1 MGVKSQDVLQDDYIE
16 RVKGILDVSWR
27 ILKTRFIDGRH
38 EITKEAPFQHYFAH
52 IISIIGE
59 SYCTKRDDLFLVD
72 LETKCEGIKG
82 KNKYIDITCGFPN
95 KNISCAIELKFKTNR
110 QGAQDYG
117 RIDTFVDIEALELAC
132 AKGFNIGVFY
142 MITDSAPYINK
153 STRGVGTVF
162 TTYDGAKIDPG
173 EFEYSKCKGR
183 SDVVVTLRN
192 RYVFDW
198 EQVGEWYFLKLD
210 VQKVND

>member
-1 MGVKSQDVLQDDYIE
+1 MKSQDLLQENYIE
-16 RVKGILDVSWR
+16 RVKDILDVSWR

-95 KNISCAIELKFKTNR
+95 KKISCAIELKFKTNR

-117 RIDTFVDIEALELAC
+117 RIDAFIDIEALELAC
-132 AKGFNIGVFY
+132 KKGFDMGVFY
-142 MITDSAPYINK
+142 MITDSPPYINK
-153 STRGVGTVF
+153 STKGVGTIF
-162 TTYDGAKIDPG
+162 TTYDGAFINSG
-173 EFEYSKCKGR
+173 EYQYPKCKGR
-183 SDVVVTLRN
+183 SDVVVNLEN
-192 RYVFDW
+192 EYKIEW
-198 EQVGEWYFLKLD
+198 EKISDWYFLKIN
-210 VQKVND
+210 VRKPS